1 MKIFEAPKMT
11 VARFN
16 ETDIV
21 TTSGITA
28 GTVLENQYAAET
40 GIADTHKTTWETM
53 SDVLKLTY

>member
-11 VARFN
+11 VARFS

-21 TTSGITA
+21 TTSGIS
-28 GTVLENQYAAET
+28 AET
-40 GIADTHKTTWETM
+40 TLEQQYTAANIAETHKTTWETM